1 MNYQV
6 HTTEGFQITINDGP
20 EPADF
25 TAQLNNRGLHA
36 LSLADMVIAKGTFRV
51 VVGANDGTGTHEVH
65 TMDGGIFLTNI
76 VEYNPTAITA
86 TINDVNNEFIQVGN
100 VIVQRH
106 NFKMVRA
113 AATNTN

>member
-1 MNYQV
+1 MKYQV
-6 HTTEGFQITINDGP
+6 HTTEGFQITIDNGP
-20 EPADF
+20 EPVDF

-51 VVGANDGTGTHEVH
+51 VVGVNDGTGTHEVH
-65 TMDGGIFLTNI
+65 TMDGGKFLTDI
-76 VEYNPTAITA
+76 TDYNPTAITA

-100 VIVQRH
+100 IIVQRH

-113 AATNTN
+113 AVENTN